1 MSDRSAPHRQIRQP
15 GKRSPIGWSISDEE
29 LLAVATAMHVVRHP
43 AGTVLVPARHNR
55 RPGRRVPGYLLPRP
69 GQVRGA
75 SRQRRDGRGHRAT
88 TVPSRAPSSPAAV
101 ASTGGVPRITAH
113 PTRPPIRPR

>member
-15 GKRSPIGWSISDEE
+15 GNRSPIGWSISDDE

-69 GQVRGA
+69 GRSARRRGLLVLA
-75 SRQRRDGRGHRAT
+75 LRYLGLIGGLVGCAVILGTPPVLAT
-88 TVPSRAPSSPAAV
+88 AAGLLGALLGTVV
-101 ASTGGVPRITAH
+101 AR
-113 PTRPPIRPR
+113 